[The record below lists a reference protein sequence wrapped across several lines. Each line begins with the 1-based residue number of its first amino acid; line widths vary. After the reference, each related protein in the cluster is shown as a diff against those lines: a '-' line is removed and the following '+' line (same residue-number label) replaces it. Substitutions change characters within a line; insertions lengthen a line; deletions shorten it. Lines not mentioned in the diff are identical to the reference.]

1 MKKVKIALLIVSA
14 LLILLNLLSID
25 FNNSSW
31 TNNRSS
37 YLGILSMIALVAS
50 LWISIYSDKAKH
62 KS

>member
-1 MKKVKIALLIVSA
+1 MKKVKIALLIISA